1 MIILSM
7 NTSRRMM
14 MTDDMLERMDEEYWL
29 DTDEEWRELV
39 CNDNILSASEYH
51 EYLDAWWAYSYEE
64 DEQ

>member
-1 MIILSM
+1 
-7 NTSRRMM
+7 